1 MMTEKDEKVILVFFC
16 DFSCQK
22 KDCLNLPFSIKSVN
36 TSVLYVIKNRKRVR
50 P

>member
-16 DFSCQK
+16 AFLCQK
-22 KDCLNLPFSIKSVN
+22 KDYSSFLFSIKSVDVL
-36 TSVLYVIKNRKRVR
+36 VLYVIKNRKRVY